1 MVIQVTSSF
10 IIHPI
15 YELLRHSIVSGILYT
30 QLQSSPLF
38 HQIIGSLVIV
48 TKSSI
53 FLPCFSYF
61 LAIFRKEVETLS
73 RSPRKIILC
82 SLAYLCICIRKGHT
96 KITHSCWILPIA
108 RSHQPPSG
116 SYTYGLW
123 PCCAEES
130 DSYNL
135 EIMSCFVFLI
145 LYIGWHSPQ
154 KKVTKHKTL
163 SVLSFMYPE
172 MEKRLRRTLWIWYC
186 ILWITSLSLHGLAG
200 GHWIDWS
207 VLCRIRWLLM
217 CHFHISR
224 QYALIRLFRKN
235 RRMDFVCQAP

>member
-15 YELLRHSIVSGILYT
+15 YGLLAEAFNSQWYTLYSTSIFTII
-30 QLQSSPLF
+30 SSNYWV
-38 HQIIGSLVIV
+38 ILVIV
-48 TKSSI
+48 NKSSI
-53 FLPCFSYF
+53 FLLCFSYF

-116 SYTYGLW
+116 SYAYGLW
-123 PCCAEES
+123 SCCAEES

-145 LYIGWHSPQ
+145 LDHHLYRLAFPQ
-154 KKVTKHKTL
+154 KRSQSTKHCQFYPLCTL
-163 SVLSFMYPE
+163 KWRKGSDVHYGFDIVFFESLLYLS
-172 MEKRLRRTLWIWYC
+172 T
-186 ILWITSLSLHGLAG
+186 A
-200 GHWIDWS
+200 
-207 VLCRIRWLLM
+207 WLV
-217 CHFHISR
+217 
-224 QYALIRLFRKN
+224 ATE
-235 RRMDFVCQAP
+235 

>member
-1 MVIQVTSSF
+1 MGCWGAEAFNSQWYTLYSTSIFTIISSNYWVI
-10 IIHPI
+10 
-15 YELLRHSIVSGILYT
+15 
-30 QLQSSPLF
+30 
-38 HQIIGSLVIV
+38 LVIV
-48 TKSSI
+48 NKSSI
-53 FLPCFSYF
+53 FLLCFSYF

-82 SLAYLCICIRKGHT
+82 SLAYLCICTRKGHT

-116 SYTYGLW
+116 SYAYGLW

-145 LYIGWHSPQ
+145 LDHHLYQLAFPP

-186 ILWITSLSLHGLAG
+186 ILWITSLSLHGLAS

-207 VLCRIRWLLM
+207 VLCHIRWLLM